1 MKLGLGFRRAGLGR
15 GLGSCMR
22 TAHVNAPSDSFAINH
37 LNQLLLVA
45 DVTVDDRQLCAIA
58 LELIRSALQKGCV
71 LLLLGTLGGLWLG
84 LGIA

>member
-1 MKLGLGFRRAGLGR
+1 MELGLGLGLGLGP

-22 TAHVNAPSDSFAINH
+22 TAHVNAPSDSFTCDH

-45 DVTVDDRQLCAIA
+45 DVTVDDRQLCAFA
-58 LELIRSALQKGCV
+58 LELIRGALQEGCV

-84 LGIA
+84 LGIG